1 VMAAAG
7 AYAALVAAG
16 RAGPGAPRRL
26 THRPT
31 LAAAAGLAVLAVVGL
46 VANDS
51 TVAVPF
57 TMLIVVAPVVMLR
70 VVGARPDPV
79 AAAPRP
85 LETAGAR

>member
-1 VMAAAG
+1 
-7 AYAALVAAG
+7 
-16 RAGPGAPRRL
+16 
-26 THRPT
+26 
-31 LAAAAGLAVLAVVGL
+31 
-46 VANDS
+46 
-51 TVAVPF
+51 VPF